1 MQPNGSESW
10 QVLGGLTARQRNEAG
25 GSMKV
30 TRKGTE
36 RQKTELLAR
45 VEDFK
50 IFEEEEEG
58 GGIH

>member
-1 MQPNGSESW
+1 
-10 QVLGGLTARQRNEAG
+10 
-25 GSMKV
+25 MKV

-50 IFEEEEEG
+50 IFEEEG
-58 GGIH
+58 GFIKETR